1 MKWQHSLRLAAVFLA
16 MNGSLLGLEP
26 VKLLQVRESDLGPL
40 IREGRVV
47 IQLAPGR
54 PAEGTCPEG
63 EGLGGRLQDHEEQRP
78 GGLPQG
84 GKADSGS
91 SLSRI
96 AGRDLKSRM
105 DAVRSWALDY
115 IETLP
120 DFVCTQHN
128 QSFLRYEQGGWQK
141 RREIVARLQFIRGRE
156 SYKTVSV
163 DGKTSSK
170 SFIRA
175 ATGHGHFG
183 SVLHAMFHRRP
194 QARFVY
200 SGTDS
205 TRGRPV
211 DVFKVVHPKGYV
223 LFIGVKPDGKPRK
236 HAHVGY
242 EGEIHVDRRSSAVVR
257 IVFHRLFGVP
267 SKFPIQQATLEIDYD
282 SVKVGEKYFWL
293 PIERTSTAV
302 GKHYRGQATVQTK
315 THTTW
320 ENYKRFTVKTK
331 LSF

>member
-1 MKWQHSLRLAAVFLA
+1 MKWQRSLCILVVFL
-16 MNGSLLGLEP
+16 MLSGSVLGSEP
-26 VKLLQVRESDLGPL
+26 EKRLQVRESDLGTL
-40 IREGRVV
+40 IQGKTVVLRLVEGARLEGRVQKV
-47 IQLAPGR
+47 TNDALVVRVNKSSQ
-54 PAEGTCPEG
+54 PAAYAK
-63 EGLGGRLQDHEEQRP
+63 
-78 GGLPQG
+78 
-84 GKADSGS
+84 GKTQISRAAV
-91 SLSRI
+91 SRI
-96 AGRDLKSRM
+96 EGRDLKSRI
-105 DAVRSWALDY
+105 DAVRSWALEY

-120 DFVCTQHN
+120 DFVCIQHN
-128 QSFLRYEQGGWQK
+128 QSFLRYEPGDWQK

-170 SFIRA
+170 SFFRVA
-175 ATGHGHFG
+175 AGQGHFG

-211 DVFKVVHPKGYV
+211 DVFKVVHPKGYG
-223 LFIGVKPDGKPRK
+223 LFIGVKRDGKPRK
-236 HAHVGY
+236 HTRVGY
-242 EGEIHVDRRSSAVVR
+242 EGEIHVDKRSSAVVR
-257 IVFHRLFGVP
+257 IIFHRLFGIP
-267 SKFPIQQATLEIDYD
+267 AKFPIQQGTLQIDYD

-293 PIERTSTAV
+293 PVERTSTAV
-302 GKHYRGQATVQTK
+302 GKHDSGQATVQTK

-320 ENYKRFTVKTK
+320 DNYKRFTVKTK